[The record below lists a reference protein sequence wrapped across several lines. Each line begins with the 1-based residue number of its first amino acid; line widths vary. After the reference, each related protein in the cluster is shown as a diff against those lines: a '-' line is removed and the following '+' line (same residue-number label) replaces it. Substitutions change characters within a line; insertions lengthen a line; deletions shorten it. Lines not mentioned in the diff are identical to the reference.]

1 MEYWM
6 LNFTLKQL
14 KYFEA
19 TGRLGSIAKAVSNL
33 NLSQSSITAAINSL
47 ESEIGFDL
55 FNNLTQKV

>member
-14 KYFEA
+14 KYVEA

-33 NLSQSSITAAINSL
+33 NISQSSITAAINSL

>member
-1 MEYWM
+1 M

-14 KYFEA
+14 KYVEA